1 VGTEA
6 SPEGDR
12 ELDFHPAMGERWEIT
27 KSAAENSAELFESTV
42 WLDARMP
49 GPPPHVH
56 PNSVE
61 SLEVLEGNLD
71 VFSDGAWA
79 TLRPGDTRTVP
90 AGAPHTFRNDSDDM
104 AKILIRFRP
113 PGRSEEFFRHMLALT
128 REGKIKRLPPKEP
141 RSAIYTAMVFLSY
154 PDVTRVTGPLNGVF
168 KALAL
173 IGKALRFKL

>member
-1 VGTEA
+1 MA
-6 SPEGDR
+6 SEGSQQGDR

-27 KSAAENSAELFESTV
+27 QSAADSSGELFESTV

-56 PNSVE
+56 TNSAE
-61 SLEVLEGNLD
+61 SIELLEGSLD
-71 VFSDGAWA
+71 VFKDGVWA
-79 TLRPGDTRTVP
+79 TLRPGEMASVP
-90 AGAPHTFRNDSDDM
+90 AGAAHTFRNDRDEP
-104 AKILIRFRP
+104 AKILIRLRP
-113 PGRSEEFFRHMLALT
+113 AGRSEEFFRHMLVLI

-141 RSAIYTAMVFLSY
+141 RSAIYAAMVFMSY